1 MTKLTI
7 KNMVCR
13 HCMATVSHLLTS
25 HLGLPVKSVELGYA
39 TVGRDLTADE
49 LRRVAEALRE
59 EGFELIQSREA
70 QVVEDI
76 KHLLIEESRRDAS
89 GSRQPIADML
99 ADRLAMSYSS
109 LSRIFSEVEGRSIE
123 NYFINLRVERVKEL
137 IKYGRESLSEIAY
150 LTGYSSPAHLSRQ
163 FKQITGLTPS
173 QFRDLGS
180 RTPLPE
186 L

>member
-13 HCMATVSHLLTS
+13 HCMATVSHLLAG
-25 HLGLPVKSVELGYA
+25 HLGLPVTSVELGYA
-39 TVGRDLTADE
+39 TVGGDLS
-49 LRRVAEALRE
+49 ALA
-59 EGFELIQSREA
+59 IQ
-70 QVVEDI
+70 
-76 KHLLIEESRRDAS
+76 ESRRDAS
-89 GSRQPIADML
+89 ESRQPMAEML
-99 ADRLAMSYSS
+99 TDRLAMSYSS
-109 LSRIFSEVEGRSIE
+109 LSRIFSQVEGRSIE
-123 NYFINLRVERVKEL
+123 NYFISLRIERVKEL

>member
-1 MTKLTI
+1 
-7 KNMVCR
+7 
-13 HCMATVSHLLTS
+13 MA
-25 HLGLPVKSVELGYA
+25 
-39 TVGRDLTADE
+39 D
-49 LRRVAEALRE
+49 ALRE

-89 GSRQPIADML
+89 ESRQPMAEML
-99 ADRLAMSYSS
+99 TDRLAMSYSS
-109 LSRIFSEVEGRSIE
+109 LVEGRSIE
-123 NYFINLRVERVKEL
+123 NYFISLRIERVKEL